1 MEEICCN
8 LCWKE
13 IGGSVVYITKCS
25 HVFCREDTE
34 RLVSK
39 DLVCPMCDMPLG
51 ARGSIHEVDLRS
63 MERKTVGL
71 CGVPP
76 ELILRIAEKA
86 IGFWNYQVGVSVSA
100 EMAKAQEAEE
110 GARQREAGLSRQLV
124 ETQNKVNLLDNENSS
139 LKEEMSRCLKD
150 SSDLQEKLAEK
161 VRQKRKLEELYQ
173 STVRHQSSTNAP
185 SIPSSSSSSSAPSSS
200 SASNG
205 SSMRPLDLRPM
216 MATSEPGPYGRSIRQ
231 RTASNLKEEAIS
243 LATEDSSSSSS
254 SVSSVSSV
262 SSASSASS
270 ASSTTRGSRILFPGT
285 PALRS
290 DAARQFGGSLGG
302 QKKAPAT
309 EELPR
314 RAIDRFA
321 ALRAASPQMQG
332 RAGSTRGEGGSPI
345 TRMTPTVSSSSSGSM
360 AGKQQSAREHAESSF
375 PIPMRPP
382 TPMLR
387 RVSYGSRPMH

>member
-1 MEEICCN
+1 M
-8 LCWKE
+8 
-13 IGGSVVYITKCS
+13 VYITKCS

-100 EMAKAQEAEE
+100 EMAKAHKAEE

-150 SSDLQEKLAEK
+150 SADLQEKLAEK

-185 SIPSSSSSSSAPSSS
+185 SIPSSSSSFSSSSSSSSAPSSS

-254 SVSSVSSV
+254 SVTSVSSV
-262 SSASSASS
+262 SSVSS

-290 DAARQFGGSLGG
+290 DAVRQFGGSLGG

-314 RAIDRFA
+314 HAIDRFA
-321 ALRAASPQMQG
+321 ALRA
-332 RAGSTRGEGGSPI
+332 
-345 TRMTPTVSSSSSGSM
+345 
-360 AGKQQSAREHAESSF
+360 
-375 PIPMRPP
+375 
-382 TPMLR
+382 
-387 RVSYGSRPMH
+387 